1 MQVNVFVCLAT
12 ACLLGRAAASP
23 AEASFNFTY
32 GYSPAAITVNT
43 VNYTDES
50 GTPLMVHMQFCGT
63 ALCHGRCTV
72 NHRHD
77 AAALLSYSNLLCSL
91 QGYLAY
97 DNTTM
102 VQRPAVVIIP
112 DYDGIG
118 PYELWRANL
127 LAQLGYAGLQF
138 GLNPS
143 KTSLTYLPFLLKC
156 AALFAA
162 MTSCW
167 CSAAFVADIYGV
179 AQVQGPALTSAQS
192 SMLDQ
197 MYLMDPEL
205 LLSRVGA
212 GVAEVHIFVHVA
224 FPT

>member
-1 MQVNVFVCLAT
+1 
-12 ACLLGRAAASP
+12 
-23 AEASFNFTY
+23 
-32 GYSPAAITVNT
+32 
-43 VNYTDES
+43 
-50 GTPLMVHMQFCGT
+50 
-63 ALCHGRCTV
+63 
-72 NHRHD
+72 
-77 AAALLSYSNLLCSL
+77 
-91 QGYLAY
+91 
-97 DNTTM
+97 M

-138 GLNPS
+138 AINPS
-143 KTSLTYLPFLLKC
+143 KTTLTYLGFLLKC

-192 SMLDQ
+192 SALDE

-205 LLSRVGA
+205 LLNRVGA
-212 GVAEVHIFVHVA
+212 GVAQVHIPVHVA
-224 FPT
+224 FSTCHSSLGCSLYWNRVLTCLDLILLYGGWCYALMPTPLACLVFLAQTSLISGRVLSRYART